1 MMKKYKLKSYQQKGQ
16 IDYLKGLNP
25 QQKEVVENGSGA
37 ALVLAG
43 AGSGKTRVL
52 IHRLAYLLHQGIN
65 PKNILLVTFT
75 NRASAEMTHRAENL
89 IKSSLKGLWA
99 GTFHHIGNRI
109 LRREAKRLGYS
120 PNFSIADSE
129 DAKSLIGDCLQ
140 SLGYHKKEKMFPKK
154 RLLYNI
160 YSLAINSQ
168 TDSDEVIAK
177 FYSHLQEYAHQIKK
191 IFSHYQQKKKQANV
205 MDFSDLLSK
214 WLEVLQDPQLAEK
227 YSQIFRYIL
236 VDEYQDT
243 NQIQFEILKKLS
255 ANHKNILVVGDD
267 AQSIY
272 SFRAAQISNLL
283 DFPKIFKTDKI
294 FKLEINYRSSPQIL
308 NLANSIIEH
317 NVHQYPKK
325 LKAVKDD
332 TEIPFLVSAKDV
344 YQQAKFVGQRILEL
358 NREGTPLSE
367 IAVLFRSRFQ
377 ALELEMEMT
386 KRNIP
391 YIVRGGL
398 RFFEQAHIK
407 DVLSFLKIIIN
418 PHDEI
423 AFKRALSLYRGIGKN
438 YAYRIWEKLI
448 LENNSPTQVLE
459 KIPKRQKTG
468 FKEFN
473 NLFAKL
479 KEMKKPED
487 ALEKVL
493 TMYKEYCYLSF
504 DNAAE
509 RLMDLEEMVK
519 MSYNYPSIKEFLND
533 SGSYEEFKGE
543 KRLPEEE
550 REEVLTLTT
559 IHQAKGLEWEAVFII
574 GFCEYD
580 FPHAK
585 ALSSQESLEE
595 ERRLFY
601 VATTRTKSFL
611 YISYPQTKFS
621 HKNGMIITQPSMF
634 SHELPANTYEEIILE
649 EDI

>member
-1 MMKKYKLKSYQQKGQ
+1 MKKYN
-16 IDYLKGLNP
+16 YLKGLNP
-25 QQKEVVENGSGA
+25 QQAEVIKGGDGA

-52 IHRLAYLLHQGIN
+52 IHRLAYLLSQGIN

-75 NRASAEMTHRAENL
+75 NRASAEMTHRAESL
-89 IKSSLKGLWA
+89 INSSLKGLWA

-109 LRREAKRLGYS
+109 LRREAKHLGYS
-120 PNFSIADSE
+120 SNFSIADSE

-140 SLGYHKKEKMFPKK
+140 SLGYQKKEKMFPKK

-177 FYSHLQEYAHQIKK
+177 FYLHLQEYAHPIKK
-191 IFSHYQQKKKQANV
+191 IFSYYQQKKKQANL

-214 WLEVLQDPQLAEK
+214 WLEVLEDPLLAEK

-255 ANHKNILVVGDD
+255 AYHKNILVVGDD

-272 SFRAAQISNLL
+272 SFRAAQINNLL
-283 DFPKIFKTDKI
+283 DFPKVFKTNKI

-308 NLANSIIEH
+308 NLANAIIKH

-332 TEIPFLVSAKDV
+332 REIPCLVSAKDV
-344 YQQAKFVGQRILEL
+344 YQQAQFVGQRILEL
-358 NREGTPLSE
+358 NREGIPLSE

-377 ALELEMEMT
+377 ALELEIEMA

-407 DVLSFLKIIIN
+407 DVISFLKIIIN

-448 LENNSPTQVLE
+448 LENNSPEQVLD
-459 KIPKRQKTG
+459 KIPKRQKTS

-473 NLFAKL
+473 NLFTAL
-479 KEMKKPED
+479 KKIKKPD
-487 ALEKVL
+487 QALKKIIG
-493 TMYKEYCYLSF
+493 MYKEYCYFSF

-509 RLMDLEEMVK
+509 RLMDLDEMVK
-519 MSYNYPSIKEFLND
+519 MSYNYPTLEKFLND
-533 SGSYEEFKGE
+533 SGAYEEFKGE
-543 KRLPEEE
+543 KRIPEEE

-574 GFCEYD
+574 GFSEYD

-585 ALSSQESLEE
+585 ALVSKEALEE

-601 VATTRTKSFL
+601 VATTRTKSCL
-611 YISYPQTKFS
+611 YVSYPQTKYS
-621 HKNGMIITQPSMF
+621 HKNGIIISQPSMF
-634 SHELPANTYEEIILE
+634 SQELPGNAYEEIILE
-649 EDI
+649 EEI

>member
-1 MMKKYKLKSYQQKGQ
+1 MKSYKLKPYQGKTNT
-16 IDYLKGLNP
+16 DYLKGLNP
-25 QQKEVVENGSGA
+25 QQKKVVTETNGP

-52 IHRLAYLLHQGIN
+52 IHRLAYLLSRGIN
-65 PKNILLVTFT
+65 PKSILVATFT
-75 NRASAEMTHRAENL
+75 NRAAAEMTHRAECL
-89 IKSSLKGLWA
+89 IKTSLKGLWA

-109 LRREAKRLGYS
+109 LRREAKHLGYS
-120 PNFSIADSE
+120 SNFSIADSE

-160 YSLAINSQ
+160 YSLGINSQ
-168 TDSDEVIAK
+168 TDSDEIIAK
-177 FYSHLQEYAHQIKK
+177 FYSHLQEYSHQIKK
-191 IFSHYQQKKKQANV
+191 IFSRYEQKKKQANV

-214 WLEVLQDPQLAEK
+214 WLEILSDPQLAEK

-255 ANHKNILVVGDD
+255 AYHNNILVVGDD

-308 NLANSIIEH
+308 NLANTIIEH

-325 LKAVKDD
+325 LKAVQDNNE
-332 TEIPFLVSAKDV
+332 TPFLVSAKDV

-358 NREGTPLSE
+358 NREGIPLSE

-391 YIVRGGL
+391 YLVRGGL

-407 DVLSFLKIIIN
+407 DVIAFLKIIIN
-418 PHDEI
+418 PLDEI

-448 LENNSPTQVLE
+448 LENNSPASVLE

-473 NLFAKL
+473 NLFTQL
-479 KEMKKPED
+479 KKMKKPED
-487 ALEKVL
+487 ALEEILK
-493 TMYKEYCYLSF
+493 MYKEYCYLSF

-519 MSYNYPSIKEFLND
+519 MSYNYSTIKEFLND
-533 SGSYEEFKGE
+533 SGSYEEFKSE

-585 ALSSQESLEE
+585 ALGSQESLEE

-601 VATTRTKSFL
+601 VAATRTKSLL
-611 YISYPQTKFS
+611 YIAYPQTKFS
-621 HKNGMIITQPSMF
+621 HKTGIIITRPSMF
-634 SHELPANTYEEIILE
+634 ARELPQDNYQEILLEEEI
-649 EDI
+649 

>member
-1 MMKKYKLKSYQQKGQ
+1 MEKYKLKPYQHKGK
-16 IDYLKGLNP
+16 IDYLQGLNP
-25 QQKEVVENGSGA
+25 EQKEVVENGNGA

-52 IHRLAYLLHQGIN
+52 IHRLAYLLYQGVS

-75 NRASAEMTHRAENL
+75 NRASAEMTHRAESL
-89 IKSSLKGLWA
+89 IHSSLKGLWA

-109 LRREAKRLGYS
+109 LRREAKHLGYS
-120 PNFSIADSE
+120 SNFSIADSE

-168 TDSDEVIAK
+168 TDSDEIIAK
-177 FYSHLQEYAHQIKK
+177 FYPHLQEYAHQIKK

-214 WLEVLQDPQLAEK
+214 WLEILEDPQLAKK
-227 YSQIFRYIL
+227 YSQTFRYIL

-255 ANHKNILVVGDD
+255 TYHKNILVVGDD

-283 DFPKIFKTDKI
+283 DFPKVFKTDKI

-308 NLANSIIEH
+308 NLANAIIEH
-317 NVHQYPKK
+317 NVCQYPKK

-332 TEIPFLVSAKDV
+332 TEIPHLVSAKDV
-344 YQQAKFVGQRILEL
+344 YQQAKFVGQRVLEL

-407 DVLSFLKIIIN
+407 DVISFLKIIIN

-448 LENNSPTQVLE
+448 LENNSPYQVLE

-473 NLFAKL
+473 NLFTQL
-479 KEMKKPED
+479 KKIKKPED
-487 ALEKVL
+487 ALEKIL
-493 TMYKEYCYLSF
+493 KMYKEYCYLSF

-519 MSYNYPSIKEFLND
+519 MSYNYPTIKEFLND
-533 SGSYEEFKGE
+533 SGSYEEFKSE
-543 KRLPEEE
+543 KRIPEEE

-585 ALSSQESLEE
+585 ALNSQESLEE

-601 VATTRTKSFL
+601 VATTRTKSFF

-621 HKNGMIITQPSMF
+621 HKNGIIITQPSMF
-634 SHELPANTYEEIILE
+634 SRELPAETYKEIVLE